1 MKSIYKIFSNL
12 ISYLIAQNKF
22 NINPISYPIIIIGW
36 VIAYFFILLNSGF
49 SGDDI
54 WNAQI
59 KGQLIEED
67 ISLLNRINNEWKGWF
82 FGNGSIRI
90 LYYFIIY
97 PAFYITQDPL
107 FYKYLTLFFLITSS
121 LLFYYYLSYQSEN
134 KYFALIVSLFLPTF
148 FQFRE
153 WNDPILGF
161 PSFMMPFT
169 VSIILLSIIFY
180 IKYIETLKNKFNYIS
195 SFLMLINILIYE
207 IAVPFFITYIVISK
221 IKLKKLKMALI
232 QSKLQIIITS
242 LYLSTV
248 FFINNIYM
256 PLISKSEVSYTAVKF
271 HHSSLSKLTEAF
283 LIQITGGMPLSYLL
297 FSNGNINL
305 NLINVYEFILLLTL
319 SFIIYVFSY
328 KFINSKVK
336 LKFDA
341 IVKISLI
348 FILAPTF
355 LTALSGHQG
364 DLRFLGFGNAYIPVY
379 IQYFGTCALLISLI
393 FISFNKL
400 NLSINFKSILIAL
413 IFLIISSFNY
423 ASNKEILNKL
433 NRSEFLAAN
442 IVTSSLIDGIMD
454 NVKENSLIFRKMIT
468 PSDYYRNYISI
479 TGKKY
484 KTCELGNID
493 QRTIDGTDNY
503 KNCVNTIMKRLGGI
517 GIDENINSLF
527 YEAEFDFDVKNKD
540 IWISKIF
547 YSDSIDKKGYVV
559 MGKIKQLRKSSNT
572 DFFTNIIVDE
582 LNVYKYKDRTI
593 KNYKK
598 NNLNFI
604 DILEIDTLEYQK
616 ISNYL
621 ANKS

>member
-1 MKSIYKIFSNL
+1 MKSIYKIFGNS
-12 ISYLIAQNKF
+12 ISYLITQNKF
-22 NINPISYPIIIIGW
+22 NINPTSYPIIIVGW

-49 SGDDI
+49 NGDDI

-59 KGQLIEED
+59 KGQIIEED

-82 FGNGSIRI
+82 FGNGSIRV

-97 PAFYITQDPL
+97 PAFYIAQDPL

-121 LLFYYYLSYQSEN
+121 LLFYYYVAYQSGN
-134 KYFALIVSLFLPTF
+134 NYFSLIVSLFLPTF
-148 FQFRE
+148 FQFRD

-169 VSIILLSIIFY
+169 VSILLLSIIFY

-195 SFLMLINILIYE
+195 SFFMLINILIYE
-207 IAVPFFITYIVISK
+207 IAVPFFITYILISK
-221 IKLKKLKMALI
+221 IKLKKLKIAII

-242 LYLSTV
+242 VYLFAI

-283 LIQITGGMPLSYLL
+283 LIQITGGMPLSYLI
-297 FSNGNINL
+297 FGNGNINL
-305 NLINVYEFILLLTL
+305 YLINIYEFLLLLAL
-319 SFIIYVFSY
+319 SLIIYFFSY
-328 KFINSKVK
+328 KLINSKAK
-336 LKFDA
+336 LKLNST
-341 IVKISLI
+341 IKISLI
-348 FILAPTF
+348 FILAPAF

-379 IQYFGTCALLISLI
+379 IQYFGTCVLLISLI
-393 FISFNKL
+393 FIGFKKL
-400 NLSINFKSILIAL
+400 NLSINFKSIFIAL
-413 IFLIISSFNY
+413 IFLIISSLNY
-423 ASNKEILNKL
+423 ASNKETLNKL
-433 NRSEFLAAN
+433 NKNEFLAAN
-442 IVTSSLIDGIMD
+442 IVTSSLLDGIMD
-454 NVKENSLIFRKMIT
+454 NVKENSFIFRKMVT
-468 PSDYYRNYISI
+468 PSDYYRNYIAI

-484 KTCELGNID
+484 KTCELDNID
-493 QRTIDGTDNY
+493 QRSIDGTDNY
-503 KNCVNTIMKRLGGI
+503 KNCVNTIMKSSGEL
-517 GIDENINSLF
+517 GIDKNIDALF
-527 YEAEFDFDVKNKD
+527 YEAEFDFDVQNKD
-540 IWISKIF
+540 YWVSKIF

-559 MGKIKQLRKSSNT
+559 IGKIKGLRKSSNT
-572 DFFTNIIVDE
+572 DFFKNIIVDE
-582 LNVYKYKDRTI
+582 LNVYDYSERTI
-593 KNYKK
+593 KSYKK
-598 NNLNFI
+598 NNMNFM